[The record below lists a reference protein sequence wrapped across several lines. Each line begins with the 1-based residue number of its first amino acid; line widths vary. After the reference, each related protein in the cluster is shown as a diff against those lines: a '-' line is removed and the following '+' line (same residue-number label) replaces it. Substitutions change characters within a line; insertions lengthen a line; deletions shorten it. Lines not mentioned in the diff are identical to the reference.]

1 MDKLIIANWKMNPK
15 TSKEAGEL
23 FLAIK
28 EGIKS
33 IKELE
38 IVICPPFLWL
48 KEFAKE
54 SYSIKIG
61 GQNCHWEA
69 GGAFTGEISAQMLS
83 NAGADYVILGH
94 SERRHFLGETDD
106 IINSKIKAALK
117 AKLRPILCVGENKG
131 EEMHIVLETQLMGA
145 LKDLSIN
152 QIKNLVIAYEP
163 VWAVFS
169 DEASSPDSALSAN
182 LFIKKI
188 LTKLYSRFLADRTPV
203 VYGGSVNAKNAVD
216 YILKSQMQGLLVG
229 GASLES
235 AEFSK
240 IIQNVS
246 KA

>member
-54 SYSIKIG
+54 AHSIKIG

-83 NAGADYVILGH
+83 AAGADYVILGH

>member
-1 MDKLIIANWKMNPK
+1 MNPK
-15 TSKEAGEL
+15 TGQEAAGLFSAFKESARLAGET
-23 FLAIK
+23 
-28 EGIKS
+28 
-33 IKELE
+33 E
-38 IVICPPFLWL
+38 IIVCPPFLWL

-54 SYSIKIG
+54 AHSIKIG

-83 NAGADYVILGH
+83 AAGADYVILGH

-106 IINSKIKAALK
+106 IVNSKIKAALK
-117 AKLRPILCVGENKG
+117 AKLHPILCVGEKKG
-131 EEMHIVLETQLMGA
+131 EEMHIILETQLASA
-145 LKDLSIN
+145 LKSLSIN
-152 QIKNLVIAYEP
+152 QMKDLIIAYEP

-203 VYGGSVNAKNAVD
+203 IYGGSVNAKNAVD

-229 GASLES
+229 GASLKSE
-235 AEFSK
+235 EFSK
-240 IIQNVS
+240 IIQSVS
-246 KA
+246 RS